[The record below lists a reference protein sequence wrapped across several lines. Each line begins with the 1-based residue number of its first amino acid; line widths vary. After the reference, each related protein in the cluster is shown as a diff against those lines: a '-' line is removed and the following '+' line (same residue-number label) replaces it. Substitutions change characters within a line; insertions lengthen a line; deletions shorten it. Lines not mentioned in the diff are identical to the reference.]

1 MCSIKENTRLILKE
15 EKSGEDKF
23 FLRNHTR
30 ITNSVAGKEPIRY
43 ARQTSIGG
51 KVNLCIPIRRLVG
64 MLLIDF
70 LNTERHVEY
79 WRFFVNK
86 IEQKHK
92 IV

>member
-1 MCSIKENTRLILKE
+1 MQHKRKHKIDFKGRKEWR
-15 EKSGEDKF
+15 GQV

-30 ITNSVAGKEPIRY
+30 ITNSAAGKEPIRY
-43 ARQTSIGG
+43 ARQASIGG
-51 KVNLCIPIRRLVG
+51 KVNLCIPIRRSVG
-64 MLLIDF
+64 MLSIDF